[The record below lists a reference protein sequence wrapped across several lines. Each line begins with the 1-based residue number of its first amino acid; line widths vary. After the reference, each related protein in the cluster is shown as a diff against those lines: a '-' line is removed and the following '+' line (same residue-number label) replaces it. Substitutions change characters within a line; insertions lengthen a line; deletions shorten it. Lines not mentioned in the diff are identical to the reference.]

1 MLFGQTLRH
10 PILLQCVV
18 HPLRVSYPDLCI
30 QRPPLPPEVMG
41 EIARAA
47 WVDVTL
53 WDHAALYVALV
64 SIHPYLREI
73 MPRLAWTYVFCRS
86 RRDFALYLHL
96 RFGDVLSDQK
106 VYERHAELHISSNFR
121 REIEEL
127 VHQRPFH
134 PRLSI
139 SIITA
144 IRSVP
149 HRKLFSAA
157 PMTAMYS
164 AFSDVPHPMDPHVGL
179 DLSLAYADTIT
190 DLRVVNT
197 YFHWGMHEHYHVY
210 SSVTR
215 LVIVYAKDHSSNWA
229 KAPRFRQMFPAL
241 RALTLRGGSTGV
253 QSILPL
259 LPEDLD
265 ELVLDAQLYP
275 TVGASSVHL
284 WDLLP
289 ALKAGFRVGGGE
301 HAPRVVLLTGA
312 NEPLGWQ
319 EAVSVADEK
328 GVHLER
334 RIEYRPPCTT
344 SATLRPVPYDL
355 NVVFC
360 DL

>member
-1 MLFGQTLRH
+1 M
-10 PILLQCVV
+10 
-18 HPLRVSYPDLCI
+18 
-30 QRPPLPPEVMG
+30 QRLPLPPEVMG

-47 WVDVTL
+47 WVDVAL

-64 SIHPYLREI
+64 STHPYLREI
-73 MPRLAWTYVFCRS
+73 MPPLAWTYVFCRS
-86 RRDFALYLHL
+86 CRDFALYLHL
-96 RFGDVLSDQK
+96 RFGGVLSEQK
-106 VYERHAELHISSNFR
+106 VHERHAELHISSNFR

-127 VHQRPFH
+127 VHQRPLH
-134 PRLSI
+134 PRLSK

-144 IRSVP
+144 LRSVP
-149 HRKLFSAA
+149 RSKLFSAA

-164 AFSDVPHPMDPHVGL
+164 AFLGVPHPMDPHVGL

-210 SSVTR
+210 SSVTH
-215 LVIVYAKDHSSNWA
+215 LVILYAKDHSSNWA
-229 KAPRFRQMFPAL
+229 KTPRFKQMFPAL
-241 RALTLRGGSTGV
+241 RDLTLQGGSAGV

-275 TVGASSVHL
+275 KAGASSVHL

-289 ALKAGFRVGGGE
+289 ALKAGFMVGGGE
-301 HAPRVVLLTGA
+301 YAPRVVLLTSA
-312 NEPLGWQ
+312 NEPFGWQ
-319 EAVSVADEK
+319 EAVAIANEK

-344 SATLRPVPYDL
+344 SVTLRPVPYHL
-355 NVVFC
+355 NVVFR
-360 DL
+360 DLY